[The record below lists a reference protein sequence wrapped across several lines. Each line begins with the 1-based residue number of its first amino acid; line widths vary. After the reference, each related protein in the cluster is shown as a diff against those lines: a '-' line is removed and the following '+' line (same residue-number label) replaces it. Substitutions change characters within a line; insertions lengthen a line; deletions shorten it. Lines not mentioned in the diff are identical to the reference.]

1 MPTIHRLTIALA
13 GVALFAS
20 ACGGG
25 DEAEAA
31 VGVATLEDVE
41 TDVAEVV
48 ETDTELEADEAALEF
63 SACMRD
69 QGLDFP
75 DIGVDAEGNPDLR
88 DAFLSSGITPGSDEF
103 RTGMDACGEILQSA
117 GFGGGGGR
125 AALTDNPEITD
136 AFVEFSDCV
145 RDAGYDVG
153 DLTLGGPGGQG
164 QGAGDGQGAGAG
176 DGEGQRGQGQGQ
188 GGFGD
193 REERIAEQFGLDYDD
208 PAVAETIDGC
218 MPIIDTALAN
228 AGVGEAGG
236 Q

>member
-1 MPTIHRLTIALA
+1 MRLSIALA

-25 DEAEAA
+25 AGAEAA
-31 VGVATLEDVE
+31 SSVATLEDADVDV
-41 TDVAEVV
+41 TDV
-48 ETDTELEADEAALEF
+48 TDADPELEADEAALEF

-75 DIGVDAEGNPDLR
+75 DIGVDAAGNPDLR
-88 DAFLSSGITPGSDEF
+88 DAFVSSGITPRSEEF
-103 RTGMDACGEILQSA
+103 QAGMEVCGEILQSA

-136 AFVEFSDCV
+136 ALVEFSDCV

-153 DLTLGGPGGQG
+153 DLTLDRPG
-164 QGAGDGQGAGAG
+164 DQGAGAG
-176 DGEGQRGQGQGQ
+176 DGEGQRGQGQRRE
-188 GGFGD
+188 GFGD
-193 REERIAEQFGLDYDD
+193 REERIAEQFGLDYED
-208 PAVAETIDGC
+208 PAVAETIGEC
-218 MPIIDTALAN
+218 MPIIDTALAS
-228 AGVGEAGG
+228 AGVGQRGG

>member
-1 MPTIHRLTIALA
+1 MSTIPRITAALTCVVLITA
-13 GVALFAS
+13 G
-20 ACGGG
+20 CGGDG
-25 DEAEAA
+25 EAESAA
-31 VGVATLEDVE
+31 GVATLEEVA
-41 TDVAEVV
+41 TDDAGAGAE
-48 ETDTELEADEAALEF
+48 DGTEPAADEAALEF

-88 DAFLSSGITPGSDEF
+88 DAFLSSGVTPGSDEF
-103 RTGMDACGEILQSA
+103 RAGMAACGEILEGA
-117 GFGGGGGR
+117 GFGGGGR
-125 AALTDNPEITD
+125 AALTENPEITD

-153 DLTLGGPGGQG
+153 DLALGAPGGQG
-164 QGAGDGQGAGAG
+164 QGQG

-193 REERIAEQFGLDYDD
+193 RNERIAEQLGLDYED

-228 AGVGEAGG
+228 AGIGAAGG
-236 Q
+236 R